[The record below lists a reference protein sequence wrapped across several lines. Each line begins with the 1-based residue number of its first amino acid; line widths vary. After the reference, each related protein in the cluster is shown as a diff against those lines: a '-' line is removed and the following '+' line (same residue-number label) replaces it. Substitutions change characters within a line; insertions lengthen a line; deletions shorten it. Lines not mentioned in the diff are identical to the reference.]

1 MTPVAQV
8 QPFALENLRG
18 SICFCGAPTIAEH
31 EFCFC
36 SIACARADALH
47 ALDASDSHY
56 RKVFRRACV
65 GPAPGLRRQA
75 SAGMLHPNQNPPPR
89 QGWET
94 RLRSPKHA
102 KPANMRP
109 EQPQCQGNYVYATRP
124 TLEQVAGAVFAK
136 IARTGEDLARSN
148 YDTQRRGADPKRGE
162 VLRQRLNVRRPDY
175 VNYVAPTPT
184 SLYAIPVPVDDPPRP
199 TLRRAQP
206 STTGLKDNIQK
217 SIGQVFHN
225 GKGKTPENAFERN
238 FQPYPERSTPGR
250 VFGHSINPQ
259 FPQNN
264 PRPHAPRPLPPVPSV
279 VRPLPKV
286 PAAGPQSHAALTVAK
301 KSKTLRRSAS
311 VAGWL
316 TSPDNSAVGGDEA
329 LMDAFARV
337 RAELRAVGDEEF
349 DAADYFKAD
358 KDDM

>member
-18 SICFCGAPTIAEH
+18 SLCFCGIPTTADH

-36 SIACARADALH
+36 STKCARADALR
-47 ALDASDSHY
+47 ALDASESHY

-65 GPAPGLRRQA
+65 GPAPGLRHQA
-75 SAGMLHPNQNPPPR
+75 SAGMLHPNPPPL
-89 QGWET
+89 QQSWET
-94 RLRSPKHA
+94 RLRSPKHVQ
-102 KPANMRP
+102 PVNMRP
-109 EQPQCQGNYVYATRP
+109 EQPQCHKNDVYAIRP

-136 IARTGEDLARSN
+136 TARTGEGLARSN
-148 YDTQRRGADPKRGE
+148 YETQRRGADSKKGE
-162 VLRQRLNVRRPDY
+162 VLRQRMNVGRHDY
-175 VNYVAPTPT
+175 VNYAAPTPK
-184 SLYAIPVPVDDPPRP
+184 SLYAIPMPVDAPPRP

-217 SIGQVFHN
+217 SVGQLFHN
-225 GKGKTPENAFERN
+225 GKGKAPENAFERN
-238 FQPYPERSTPGR
+238 FQPHPEPSTPGR
-250 VFGHSINPQ
+250 VFGHPINPQ
-259 FPQNN
+259 FPRNN

-286 PAAGPQSHAALTVAK
+286 PATGPQCRDAPTEVK

-311 VAGWL
+311 VAGWF
-316 TSPDNSAVGGDEA
+316 TSPKNSAMGGEEA
-329 LMDAFARV
+329 LMDAFALV

-349 DAADYFKAD
+349 DAEDYFKAD
-358 KDDM
+358 RDDM